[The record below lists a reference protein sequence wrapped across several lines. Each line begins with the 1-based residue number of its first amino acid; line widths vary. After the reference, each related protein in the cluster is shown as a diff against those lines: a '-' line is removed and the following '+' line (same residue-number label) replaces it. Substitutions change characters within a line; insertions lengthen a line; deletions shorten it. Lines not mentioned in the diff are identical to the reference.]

1 MVRCKLQILFH
12 LVNDCKAFGIAIS
25 TISETTNV
33 LLGDDVE
40 VVNVSLKSDLWR
52 RRPFLFNLH
61 QFGGGSGSVVGVVG
75 GASTSSAFD
84 RSQMS
89 YYTTSCNCKM
99 PP

>member
-33 LLGDDVE
+33 LLGDDAE
-40 VVNVSLKSDLWR
+40 VVNVILKSDLWR

-61 QFGGGSGSVVGVVG
+61 QFGGGCGSVVGVVG
-75 GASTSSAFD
+75 GASISSAFD

-89 YYTTSCNCKM
+89 YLHDFL
-99 PP
+99 